1 MWLTSATTRWLLGV
15 CSIATRHASGRRA
28 SQYQTAGGIQTLPV
42 TMSSSTSSSVQVAC
56 TTAYPEAAGTLAP
69 NITLNIADQIHAHFA
84 SLSSPP
90 AVTLT
95 HYPRVSETFA
105 ALQSA
110 PPTAATYAVVPIES
124 SETGSFRSVYE
135 LIVNHGCVVVGEFA
149 VSSTLPTNTPST
161 ASSTL
166 WTRFVI
172 LSRTAAPLSSPSLSF
187 GSARQSL
194 KSSAVLGLSHEA
206 GSVHRI
212 LSCFSMRH
220 INILKFELRPATP
233 SSFLSSASA
242 STTTTP
248 PSSVPSSPRHTA
260 ASPFL
265 STHAPSRWSY
275 VFYCDWE
282 VLSGS
287 GSDITNAAL
296 VASLREFSVKMVQ
309 LGTYKQNMQVRDVEE
324 LVVAW

>member
-1 MWLTSATTRWLLGV
+1 MSRSA
-15 CSIATRHASGRRA
+15 A
-28 SQYQTAGGIQTLPV
+28 PV
-42 TMSSSTSSSVQVAC
+42 LVAY

-69 NITLNIADQIHAHFA
+69 AITLNIADQILAHFA
-84 SLSSPP
+84 SLQSPP
-90 AVTLT
+90 VVTLT
-95 HYPRVSETFA
+95 HHPRVSDTFA

-110 PPTAATYAVVPIES
+110 SSQPATYCVVPIES

-135 LIVNHGCVVVGEFA
+135 LIVNYGCFVVGEFA
-149 VSSTLPTNTPST
+149 ASSALPSATPST

-166 WTRFVI
+166 WTRFVL
-172 LSRTAAPLSSPSLSF
+172 LSPTAVPPPPLSSLSF
-187 GSARQSL
+187 GSARESL

-220 INILKFELRPATP
+220 INVLKLEMRPATP
-233 SSFLSSASA
+233 SSFFTPPSASA
-242 STTTTP
+242 SGSTSAASAAGTTSP
-248 PSSVPSSPRHTA
+248 PSSNPSSPRLSA

-265 STHAPSRWSY
+265 STHAPSSWAY
-275 VFYCDWE
+275 VFYIDWE

-287 GSDITNAAL
+287 GSEATNAAL
-296 VASLREFSVKMVQ
+296 LANLREFSEKIIH

>member
-1 MWLTSATTRWLLGV
+1 MACKLL
-15 CSIATRHASGRRA
+15 AF
-28 SQYQTAGGIQTLPV
+28 
-42 TMSSSTSSSVQVAC
+42 TMSNFSTPVLVAC

-69 NITLNIADQIHAHFA
+69 NITLNISDQIHAHFA
-84 SLSSPP
+84 SLPSPP
-90 AVTLT
+90 TITLT
-95 HYPRVSETFA
+95 QYPRVSDTFT
-105 ALQSA
+105 ALHSA
-110 PPTAATYAVVPIES
+110 SPTAATYSVVPIES

-135 LIVNHGCVVVGEFA
+135 LIVNYSCYIVGEFA

-166 WTRFVI
+166 WTRFVL
-172 LSRTAAPLSSPSLSF
+172 LSRTAAPLQSSLSF
-187 GSARQSL
+187 GSGRGSL

-206 GSVHRI
+206 GSVHRV

-233 SSFLSSASA
+233 SSFLSSASSA
-242 STTTTP
+242 STTTTTTTTTTGTATTATP
-248 PSSVPSSPRHTA
+248 PSSVPSSPRHSA

-265 STHAPSRWSY
+265 STHGGVSQWSY
-275 VFYCDWE
+275 VFYIDWE
-282 VLSGS
+282 VGSGS
-287 GSDITNAAL
+287 GSEATNAAL
-296 VASLREFSVKMVQ
+296 VANLREFSVKMVQ

>member
-1 MWLTSATTRWLLGV
+1 MSCDFCLPSQHVAWPAVLLNLTAHTLTRVVRESDLAV
-15 CSIATRHASGRRA
+15 VMPDSS
-28 SQYQTAGGIQTLPV
+28 LPV
-42 TMSSSTSSSVQVAC
+42 LVAC

-69 NITLNIADQIHAHFA
+69 NLTLNIADQILAHFA
-84 SLSSPP
+84 SLPNPP
-90 AVTLT
+90 VVTLT
-95 HYPRVSETFA
+95 HYPRVSDTFT

-110 PPTAATYAVVPIES
+110 SSTAATYAVVPIES

-135 LIVNHGCVVVGEFA
+135 LIVNHGCFIVGEFA
-149 VSSTLPTNTPST
+149 SSSALPTNTPST

-166 WTRFVI
+166 WTRFV
-172 LSRTAAPLSSPSLSF
+172 LLCRTAAPLSSSLSF
-187 GSARQSL
+187 GSARESL

-220 INILKFELRPATP
+220 INVLKFELRPATP
-233 SSFLSSASA
+233 SSFLSPASSASSAAA
-242 STTTTP
+242 SP
-248 PSSVPSSPRHTA
+248 PTSVPSSPRHSA

-265 STHAPSRWSY
+265 STHAPSQWTY

-282 VLSGS
+282 IVSGS
-287 GSDITNAAL
+287 GSEATNAAVL
-296 VASLREFSVKMVQ
+296 ANLREFSEKLVH